1 MHSKKGD
8 DKQPSIFKKNRILLV
23 DDEEFCL
30 VSMEQMIKK
39 VGINVVQYLDSC
51 ITGLEAVNQIKHSFI
66 DNIQYSI
73 IFTDF
78 SMPEMDG
85 LEATQNIR

>member
-1 MHSKKGD
+1 M
-8 DKQPSIFKKNRILLV
+8 

-30 VSMEQMIKK
+30 AAMENMIAKCGVDVKK
-39 VGINVVQYLDSC
+39 HLDQC
-51 ITGLEAVNQIKHSFI
+51 ITGLEGVNMVKHQFLE
-66 DNIQYSI
+66 DVQYSI

-85 LEATQNIR
+85 LEAT